1 MDQTEQMR
9 SVVAWMTSG
18 GPSDEHASH
27 PTAGRPGIVARTAA
41 ALRNSLRVVL
51 ARPAR
56 AERLTTAD
64 CVGC

>member
-9 SVVAWMTSG
+9 SVVSWMISG
-18 GPSDEHASH
+18 GPSDEHARH
-27 PTAGRPGIVARTAA
+27 PIAVRPGIVARVAA
-41 ALRNSLRVVL
+41 ALEDSLRIAL

>member
-9 SVVAWMTSG
+9 SVVAWMISG
-18 GPSDEHASH
+18 GPSDELGWHSAAS
-27 PTAGRPGIVARTAA
+27 RPGIVARAAA
-41 ALRNSLRVVL
+41 ALEDRLRAVV

>member
-9 SVVAWMTSG
+9 SVVAWMISG
-18 GPSDEHASH
+18 GPSDEHASY
-27 PTAGRPGIVARTAA
+27 PTAVRPGIVARAAA
-41 ALRNSLRVVL
+41 ALEDRLRVVV